1 MKEWVATAAIRGWR
15 VVLAACLGLLA
26 LAALAWL
33 NLPRL
38 EDPRIQAPGA
48 SVLLAYPGASPE
60 DIEAQVIRL
69 LEPELNGLEGLI
81 SMETTAR
88 PNLGSFILKFQQGTN
103 MDSTTEQIRGHIL
116 SKRADLPA
124 EVRDPQVHKFTTAF
138 IAQMVIA
145 VVGYRS
151 EGVLTENANRLKDE
165 LLALPGV
172 STLALRG
179 QRRPAMRIRFD
190 PVRLS
195 RHGLATD
202 TVVARLRQASV
213 RIPAGDIRAG
223 KVLTRLEI
231 ENEPKTASEIAK
243 LPVGASRDN
252 DGTTRTIVLG
262 DVAEVQDAS
271 LTVRE
276 RFLQDGQP
284 AVGIEVRFRD
294 DADATRLGEQIR
306 ATLHA
311 FEPRLDS
318 GVQVRVA
325 YDQPEWVAYALRNF
339 TESLLEGILLVM
351 GVVTLGL
358 GLRSSF
364 AVAAAIPL
372 AIGGALVGLFSLGFA
387 LEQVSIAALIVAL
400 GLLVDDA
407 VVVIESIQL
416 MRDRGLSSVR
426 GAVLGTARVFWANNV
441 TTAVACAS
449 FLPFFFMG
457 GDIGKFVRGLPTA
470 VVLALATSLIVAQ
483 VVTPWL
489 SSRILRQKSKAQP
502 IADDLPFHPSQDT
515 GDDAHHERNLLLK
528 PLKWLY
534 ARVVP
539 VIVPRPWLVV
549 GGAMLLLAGS
559 LAQFPRIGLQF
570 FPKADKPFAFVSIE
584 LPRGTGEAQTS
595 QTVSHVLKALR
606 KHPFVKETSAVIGGG
621 YPPIFIGRATPYA
634 STDLAD
640 VLVRLVPGYS
650 SQQATRQIA
659 QTLAEFPGIRS
670 HVEELYSG
678 PPVPHPIMVR
688 VMGDD
693 YKVLRAYAEDIKTIL
708 RREPGT
714 INVRDN
720 LSETLP
726 TSRVELDAD
735 RAFRHGVT
743 AAQVGATLRWLY
755 GEDKIWEYCE
765 DRETKQVVLESLPF
779 TEEPLLDLEQTSI
792 PTTSGTSIP
801 LFAVAKVVQSRG
813 YAELHRRNSRR
824 IVEITSDVTGNTLVS
839 KVVAHL
845 RGELDRT
852 SWTPGYSYTFGGQQ
866 QETENSF
873 AQLGLAAVFAL
884 VIIAVLLLLLFNSFR
899 LTAIILCAVPF
910 VLIGVLPGLAF
921 TGNPFGFMA
930 FLGTVALLG
939 VYVNHKIY
947 FVDRALELMRRG
959 QGLSDAIAQAGMDR
973 IRPVVLTALT
983 AVLGLLPLTFKGGPL
998 WSAFGWVNVFGLV
1011 TSIPLSLVVVPAL
1024 MVIVYRRR
1032 GGQE

>member
-1 MKEWVATAAIRGWR
+1 
-15 VVLAACLGLLA
+15 
-26 LAALAWL
+26 
-33 NLPRL
+33 
-38 EDPRIQAPGA
+38 
-48 SVLLAYPGASPE
+48 
-60 DIEAQVIRL
+60 
-69 LEPELNGLEGLI
+69 
-81 SMETTAR
+81 
-88 PNLGSFILKFQQGTN
+88 
-103 MDSTTEQIRGHIL
+103 
-116 SKRADLPA
+116 
-124 EVRDPQVHKFTTAF
+124 
-138 IAQMVIA
+138 MVIA

-151 EGVLTENANRLKDE
+151 QGVLTENANRLKDE

-231 ENEPKTASEIAK
+231 ESEPKTASEIAK

-306 ATLHA
+306 ATLRA

-325 YDQPEWVAYALRNF
+325 YDQPEWVVYALRNF

-539 VIVPRPWLVV
+539 VIVRRPWLVV
-549 GGAMLLLAGS
+549 GGGHA
-559 LAQFPRIGLQF
+559 
-570 FPKADKPFAFVSIE
+570 
-584 LPRGTGEAQTS
+584 
-595 QTVSHVLKALR
+595 AL
-606 KHPFVKETSAVIGGG
+606 G
-621 YPPIFIGRATPYA
+621 GRALP
-634 STDLAD
+634 L
-640 VLVRLVPGYS
+640 
-650 SQQATRQIA
+650 SQ
-659 QTLAEFPGIRS
+659 
-670 HVEELYSG
+670 
-678 PPVPHPIMVR
+678 
-688 VMGDD
+688 
-693 YKVLRAYAEDIKTIL
+693 
-708 RREPGT
+708 
-714 INVRDN
+714 
-720 LSETLP
+720 
-726 TSRVELDAD
+726 D
-735 RAFRHGVT
+735 R
-743 AAQVGATLRWLY
+743 
-755 GEDKIWEYCE
+755 
-765 DRETKQVVLESLPF
+765 
-779 TEEPLLDLEQTSI
+779 
-792 PTTSGTSIP
+792 
-801 LFAVAKVVQSRG
+801 
-813 YAELHRRNSRR
+813 
-824 IVEITSDVTGNTLVS
+824 
-839 KVVAHL
+839 
-845 RGELDRT
+845 
-852 SWTPGYSYTFGGQQ
+852 
-866 QETENSF
+866 
-873 AQLGLAAVFAL
+873 AAVFSKGRQ
-884 VIIAVLLLLLFNSFR
+884 AVRVRQYRASPWHGGS
-899 LTAIILCAVPF
+899 AD
-910 VLIGVLPGLAF
+910 LPDRVSCPQGLAQA
-921 TGNPFGFMA
+921 PFRQGD
-930 FLGTVALLG
+930 LGRDWRRLSSDF
-939 VYVNHKIY
+939 H
-947 FVDRALELMRRG
+947 RA
-959 QGLSDAIAQAGMDR
+959 SH
-973 IRPVVLTALT
+973 
-983 AVLGLLPLTFKGGPL
+983 PLCKH
-998 WSAFGWVNVFGLV
+998 
-1011 TSIPLSLVVVPAL
+1011 
-1024 MVIVYRRR
+1024 RR
-1032 GGQE
+1032 GGRVGSTGSRILVAAGDETDCADTGRIPGRPKPRRGTVLRSPGASPNHGSSDGRRL